1 MELLQEILA
10 AIRINLRCVLV
21 RVLYGVGH
29 VNFSLHLLNSS
40 LLPFG
45 LDEKKKKKIV

>member
-10 AIRINLRCVLV
+10 AIRINLRYVLV

-29 VNFSLHLLNSS
+29 VNFSLHLLE
-40 LLPFG
+40 LKPTA
-45 LDEKKKKKIV
+45 ICAR